1 MAELKIYEHSKITF
15 SLRWELCAF
24 RNTTDID
31 LDLAAL
37 LLAEDGRVLHDDFW
51 IFYNNLYAP
60 DMSALHSGDSALH
73 EDATAFENILI
84 NFDYM
89 NEQIHEIVFLAN
101 LHAGKIS
108 QDLRI
113 RAVIA
118 DVVHGEILEEK
129 LLTSGIIASGAAEI
143 CRIFKLK
150 NNWLIEWQNT
160 NEPENIAQI
169 LDKYI

>member
-1 MAELKIYEHSKITF
+1 MTELKIFEHNKITF
-15 SLRWELCAF
+15 SLRWEFCAF
-24 RNTTDID
+24 RNTPDID

-37 LLAEDGRVLHDDFW
+37 LLAEDGRVLDDDFW

-73 EDATAFENILI
+73 EDATAFENIQI

-89 NEQIHEIVFLAN
+89 SEQIHEIVFLAN
-101 LHAGKIS
+101 LYAGKIS
-108 QDLRI
+108 QDLKI

-118 DVVHGEILEEK
+118 DVVHGEIIAEK
-129 LLTSGIIASGAAEI
+129 MLTGDKIATGAAEI

-160 NEPENIAQI
+160 GESENIAHI